1 MEKHPH
7 LHLPMDREEGQVMAR
22 NWEEM
27 LSDPIE
33 GEEYKQEGASKL
45 YETAYGLVSAEE
57 LDKIEREVNY

>member
-1 MEKHPH
+1 MT
-7 LHLPMDREEGQVMAR
+7 R

-33 GEEYKQEGASKL
+33 GEDYKGVICGDCLTSDCHHLNEIKGERVS
-45 YETAYGLVSAEE
+45 TAYGLITLEE